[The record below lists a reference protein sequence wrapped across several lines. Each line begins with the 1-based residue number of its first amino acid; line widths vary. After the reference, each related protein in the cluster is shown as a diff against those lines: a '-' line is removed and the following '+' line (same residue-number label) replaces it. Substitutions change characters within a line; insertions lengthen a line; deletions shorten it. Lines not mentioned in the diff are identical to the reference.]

1 MLKDLILLFLLSSLL
16 TWVCGG
22 EVAISDG
29 GGKREA
35 VHQRVALTPHLQKG
49 GFVNFRCR
57 VDLFKPFVKHA
68 AYLLSRV
75 S

>member
-1 MLKDLILLFLLSSLL
+1 MLKDLFLLISLL
-16 TWVCGG
+16 TWVVGG

-29 GGKREA
+29 GGKGEA
-35 VHQRVALTPHLQKG
+35 VHQRVALAPDLQKG
-49 GFVNFRCR
+49 DFVNFRCR
-57 VDLFKPFVKHA
+57 VALLKPFEHA

>member
-1 MLKDLILLFLLSSLL
+1 MLKDLFLLTSLL
-16 TWVCGG
+16 TWVGGG

-35 VHQRVALTPHLQKG
+35 VHQRVALAPDLQKA
-49 GFVNFRCR
+49 GFVNFTCR
-57 VDLFKPFVKHA
+57 VDLCKPFVKHA